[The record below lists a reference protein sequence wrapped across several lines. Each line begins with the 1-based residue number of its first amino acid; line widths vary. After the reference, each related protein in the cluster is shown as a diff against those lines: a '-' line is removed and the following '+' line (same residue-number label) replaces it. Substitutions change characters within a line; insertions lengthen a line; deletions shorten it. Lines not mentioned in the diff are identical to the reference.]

1 MFQTSAYC
9 VVSSDLSLIG
19 FILFPTLWL
28 LCSNVNYL
36 GMLSLKLAYTENC
49 LFCLSKHS
57 FVWRNCCKDVA
68 IEHRKIHKQCC
79 LNFCS
84 HPPKCSLLHNN
95 AKHIIKTQSKLMAR
109 SHCLLKSL
117 AGVSVNLWNV
127 YCMLDLKR
135 QRRKMCSEA
144 NTEKCIGQAKRN
156 DPKEARIRDY
166 CKSKK
171 HLNHQ

>member
-1 MFQTSAYC
+1 
-9 VVSSDLSLIG
+9 
-19 FILFPTLWL
+19 
-28 LCSNVNYL
+28 
-36 GMLSLKLAYTENC
+36 MLSLKLAYTENC

-68 IEHRKIHKQCC
+68 IEHRKIHKQWKNFTKQCC

-95 AKHIIKTQSKLMAR
+95 AKHTIKTQSKLMAR

-117 AGVSVNLWNV
+117 AGVSVNLGNV